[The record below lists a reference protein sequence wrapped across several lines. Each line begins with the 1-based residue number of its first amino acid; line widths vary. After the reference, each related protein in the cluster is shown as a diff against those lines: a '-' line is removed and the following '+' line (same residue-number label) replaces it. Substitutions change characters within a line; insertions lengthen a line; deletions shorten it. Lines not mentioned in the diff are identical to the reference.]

1 MKYAGEGAEDRY
13 ERGGFEQKGELSYGE
28 QKAETKNS
36 WKGPRSIAWYLFQRL
51 ALSPLFFIFI
61 QDVHQE
67 RNQLIHSYVTR
78 YIEQK
83 KKSGIP
89 AHSSCDPDSD
99 LCFSFFFSR

>member
-1 MKYAGEGAEDRY
+1 MENKKQKRRTAG
-13 ERGGFEQKGELSYGE
+13 
-28 QKAETKNS
+28 KA
-36 WKGPRSIAWYLFQRL
+36 PVP
-51 ALSPLFFIFI
+51 SPGIYSSGLLESSVFFIFI